1 MQSLKSVDALIGDLR
16 KFEIANISADFPLVK
31 LDFAFN
37 FVKHCI
43 ELDLEVHYLDFDLIL
58 SSLMQNVSYSDYRNL
73 SRGLQ
78 IFQPGENSVESSVT
92 SLLGSLAKK
101 EGFIIIDSFN
111 MMQNLIALES
121 SPHDS
126 LVANRKSSVLISL
139 IQQVA
144 RNRLNTLVVLSL
156 AKSRPKRMEGDTV
169 VWEKELVGGRML
181 KLKSDETLLLKLV
194 KEGKD
199 HQESKQEVREILA
212 SPLDGVSEPYRILSQ
227 KW

>member
-1 MQSLKSVDALIGDLR
+1 ML
-16 KFEIANISADFPLVK
+16 
-31 LDFAFN
+31 
-37 FVKHCI
+37 C
-43 ELDLEVHYLDFDLIL
+43 
-58 SSLMQNVSYSDYRNL
+58 
-73 SRGLQ
+73 
-78 IFQPGENSVESSVT
+78 
-92 SLLGSLAKK
+92 SLAKK
-101 EGFIIIDSFN
+101 EGFIVIDSFN

-156 AKSRPKRMEGDTV
+156 AKSRPKRIEGDAV

-181 KLKSDETLLLKLV
+181 KLKSDETLLLKV
-194 KEGKD
+194 IQEGRG
-199 HQESKQEVREILA
+199 HQDSKQEAKEILA